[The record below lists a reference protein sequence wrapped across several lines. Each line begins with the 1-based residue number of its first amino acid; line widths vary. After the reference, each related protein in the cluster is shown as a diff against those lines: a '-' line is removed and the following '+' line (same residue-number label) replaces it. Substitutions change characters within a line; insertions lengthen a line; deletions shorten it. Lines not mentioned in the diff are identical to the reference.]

1 MRNRIKLIAE
11 GALLLNALIWGGTFV
26 IVKSALTDSSPMMF
40 VAVRFTISTLILLP
54 FAFKSLSGLSKR
66 SVMDGFNL
74 GVLLL
79 VGFVLQTIGLKYT
92 TAIKSAFITG
102 TFVVFTPIF
111 QTIIEKKFP
120 SLANIAGILFVIV
133 GIIFLSSGEDS
144 VFEIFYEIG
153 ASFNFGDFLTLL
165 CAVFYALYIVYLDI
179 ISRRNEFKYLA
190 FSQIAVTAVLGFA
203 AAFTF
208 SAFELEGIQFQLTDN
223 LILALAYTSILAT
236 VITLLLQTRYQ
247 KEVTPTRAG
256 LIFSMEP
263 IFAAVFAYVVLAEVL
278 SYLGII
284 GCIFIFT
291 GVLISELLTKD

>member
-54 FAFKSLSGLSKR
+54 FAYKSLSGLSKR

-144 VFEIFYEIG
+144 VFEIFFEIG

-263 IFAAVFAYVVLAEVL
+263 IFAAVFAYIVLTEVL

>member
-54 FAFKSLSGLSKR
+54 FAYKSFSGINRR
-66 SVMDGFNL
+66 SLIDGFNL
-74 GVLLL
+74 GVLLFL
-79 VGFVLQTIGLKYT
+79 GFVFQTIGLKYT
-92 TAIKSAFITG
+92 TATKSAFITG

-111 QTIIEKKFP
+111 QTIIEKRFP
-120 SLANIAGILFVIV
+120 SRANIAGILLVIL
-133 GIIFLSSGEDS
+133 GIIFLSSKGES
-144 VFEIFYEIG
+144 VFDIFYEIG

-179 ISRRNEFKYLA
+179 ISHRNEFKYLTFA
-190 FSQIAVTAVLGFA
+190 QIAVTAVLGYA
-203 AAFTF
+203 AASTF
-208 SAFELEGIQFQLTDN
+208 SALELEVIEFNLTDN
-223 LILALAYTSILAT
+223 LLLALAYTSILAT
-236 VITLLLQTRYQ
+236 AITLLLQTKYQ

-256 LIFSMEP
+256 IIFSMEP
-263 IFAAVFAYVVLAEVL
+263 IFAAVFAYIVLTEML

>member
-1 MRNRIKLIAE
+1 M
-11 GALLLNALIWGGTFV
+11 NALIWGGTFV

-144 VFEIFYEIG
+144 VFEIFYDIG

-208 SAFELEGIQFQLTDN
+208 SAFELERIQFQLTDN

>member
-40 VAVRFTISTLILLP
+40 VAARFTISTLVLLP
-54 FAFKSLSGLSKR
+54 FAYKSFSGLTKR
-66 SVMDGFNL
+66 SLIDGFNL
-74 GVLLL
+74 GVLLFL
-79 VGFVLQTIGLKYT
+79 GFVFQTIGLKYT
-92 TAIKSAFITG
+92 TATKSAFITG

-111 QTIIEKKFP
+111 QTIIEKRFP
-120 SLANIAGILFVIV
+120 SRANITGILLVIL
-133 GIIFLSSGEDS
+133 GIIFLSSKGSS
-144 VFEIFYEIG
+144 VFEIFHEIG

-165 CAVFYALYIVYLDI
+165 CAVFYALYIVYLDVI
-179 ISRRNEFKYLA
+179 RHRNEFKYLT
-190 FSQIAVTAVLGFA
+190 FSQIIVTAVLGYA
-203 AAFTF
+203 AAFGFSTF
-208 SAFELEGIQFQLTDN
+208 EMEKIQFQLTDN

-236 VITLLLQTRYQ
+236 VITLLLQTKFQ

-263 IFAAVFAYVVLAEVL
+263 IFAAVFAYIVLTEVL

-291 GVLISELLTKD
+291 GVLVSELKTKD